1 MRVLSFGAFRGFW
14 EKELLSENVLRD
26 FYKKLNKS
34 SARNLAELKQYFPSV
49 DLVGKCY
56 VFNVG
61 GNKYRVIV
69 RIHFN
74 RQMAFIRNVL
84 THSEYNKGGWKV
96 DC

>member
-1 MRVLSFGAFRGFW
+1 MRVLSFGAFRDFW
-14 EKELLSENVLRD
+14 EKEHRSENVLRD
-26 FYKKLNKS
+26 CYKKLNKS
-34 SARNLAELKQYFPSV
+34 NTRNLAELKQQFPAV

-74 RQMAFIRNVL
+74 RQMAFIRYVL
-84 THSEYNKGGWKV
+84 THSEYDKGNWKV